1 MLALLNPGL
10 SLQEAEVPVT
20 PIQLTQILSD
30 FDFQQPRGIE
40 VDGNGNLYIL
50 EQKNHRLSVFN
61 KNLEYL
67 YSFPEVGLEAGAL
80 YYPQDFVIRG
90 DECYILHGKKV
101 SLFRTDGKF
110 IREFSIPYSSSRTVA
125 VNSAGEI
132 LVQSFENNH
141 IVNVYSKKGKL
152 IRSFG
157 ELFRNFGEYVENF
170 DKLPL
175 GHQKMLNLAT
185 FCLDRDDNLY
195 VAFRYYPVIRRY
207 DRNGNLLFEKAIT
220 GKEIDEKLGTYKP
233 EIAPGT
239 IRSKVVFLDIKIEP
253 RDNSIIVP
261 LSPYAYKLNDNGEL
275 KGIYHFTLNG
285 DFKDML
291 SKLSIMANGKAF
303 FCGLSS
309 NIYTCQF

>member
-10 SLQEAEVPVT
+10 FVQDVEVPVT

-40 VDGNGNLYIL
+40 VDKDGNLYIL

-80 YYPQDFVIRG
+80 YYPEDFVITG
-90 DECYILHGKKV
+90 DECYILHSKKV
-101 SLFRTDGKF
+101 TIFRTDGTF
-110 IREFSIPYSSSRTVA
+110 IKELSIPHKSETIA
-125 VNSAGEI
+125 VNSSGEI

-152 IRSFG
+152 IRGFG

-175 GHQKMLNLAT
+175 GHQKILNLAS
-185 FCLDRDDNLY
+185 FCLDEDDNLY
-195 VAFRYYPVIRRY
+195 AAFRYYPVIRKY
-207 DRNGNLLFEKAIT
+207 ERNGNLLFEKVIT
-220 GKEIDEKLGTYKP
+220 GKEIDKILSKSKP
-233 EIAPGT
+233 KITPQAVSGN
-239 IRSKVVFLDIKIEP
+239 VVFFGIGIDP
-253 RDNSIIVP
+253 RDNSLIVS
-261 LSPYAYKLNDNGEL
+261 LGNKAYKLNQNGEL
-275 KGIYHFTLNG
+275 MEIYHLKTNG
-285 DFKDML
+285 DMKGVVNTFA
-291 SKLSIMANGKAF
+291 IIGNGKSF
-303 FCGLSS
+303 LCVSHFK
-309 NIYTCQF
+309 IYSCQF